1 MMEEKLST
9 KISNEIRMDIIHG
22 KYQPRELLSESDMAK
37 KYHVSKAPVKRTD
50 PILTGYIKSAI
61 GVSAV
66 FITSGS
72 ILTLENIGG
81 IASFVTPVDCAA
93 SELYKKTFM
102 FVFFIYAIIFNSLN
116 T

>member
-1 MMEEKLST
+1 M
-9 KISNEIRMDIIHG
+9 
-22 KYQPRELLSESDMAK
+22 
-37 KYHVSKAPVKRTD
+37 KRTD

-81 IASFVTPVDCAA
+81 IASFVTPADCAA
-93 SELYKKTFM
+93 SVLYKKTFM

>member
-1 MMEEKLST
+1 M
-9 KISNEIRMDIIHG
+9 
-22 KYQPRELLSESDMAK
+22 
-37 KYHVSKAPVKRTD
+37 KRTD

-81 IASFVTPVDCAA
+81 IASFVTPAGLRNLGAVQKDVYVC
-93 SELYKKTFM
+93 
-102 FVFFIYAIIFNSLN
+102 VFHLCHHF
-116 T
+116 